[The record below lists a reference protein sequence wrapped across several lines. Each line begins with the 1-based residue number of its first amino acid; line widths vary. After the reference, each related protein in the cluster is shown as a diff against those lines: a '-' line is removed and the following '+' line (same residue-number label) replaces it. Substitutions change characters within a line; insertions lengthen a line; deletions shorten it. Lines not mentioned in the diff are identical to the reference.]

1 MTLQTAPADTWN
13 EGGGAFGD
21 EASGVRW
28 LGTRTREGTPT
39 DAGRRDAGDLVVLGS
54 LHAHR
59 LLELLGSTR

>member
-1 MTLQTAPADTWN
+1 MTLQTAPAETWN

-28 LGTRTREGTPT
+28 LGTRTREGART
-39 DAGRRDAGDLVVLGS
+39 DAGRGAGNLVVLGS

-59 LLELLGSTR
+59 LLELAGSTR